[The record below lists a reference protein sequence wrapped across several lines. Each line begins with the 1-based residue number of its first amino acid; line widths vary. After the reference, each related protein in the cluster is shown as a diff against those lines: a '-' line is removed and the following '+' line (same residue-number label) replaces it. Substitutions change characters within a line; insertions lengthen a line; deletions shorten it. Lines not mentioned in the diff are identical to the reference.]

1 MHFTKAKCL
10 NEENRLYFIFTVEEV
25 MEIVGRPNKMAVK
38 ILNEP
43 DRTAGGIGL
52 IERSEVLESPLSSMF
67 KT

>member
-1 MHFTKAKCL
+1 
-10 NEENRLYFIFTVEEV
+10 

-38 ILNEP
+38 IINEP
-43 DRTAGGIGL
+43 DRTAGGIWL